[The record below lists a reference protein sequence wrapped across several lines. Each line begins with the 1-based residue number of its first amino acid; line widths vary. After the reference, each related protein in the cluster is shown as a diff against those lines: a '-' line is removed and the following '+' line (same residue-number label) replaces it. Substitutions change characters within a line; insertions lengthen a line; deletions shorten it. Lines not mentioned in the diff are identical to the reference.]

1 MGEIMDVQAIMDQMT
16 TFFTEYSLDILGSLL
31 IFFIGKWVAK
41 KMVSLLGKLLAKQQV
56 DETLIRFLDNI
67 VYYALMVVV
76 LMAAADSLG
85 VDTTSFLAIFGA
97 AGLAVG
103 LALKDSLGN
112 FASGVMLVFF
122 RPFKID
128 DVVTAGGVTGKVEAI
143 SIFNTTFLTFDNQ
156 RMIVPNGQITND
168 TIININANPT
178 RRLDLV
184 FGISYE
190 DNILTAKAIFKNILE
205 SESRILED
213 PAPQIVVAELA
224 DSSVNFNVRPWVKT
238 EDYWDLKWE
247 LTEKIKLAL
256 DEAGIS
262 IPYPQT
268 DIHLHQVEK

>member
-1 MGEIMDVQAIMDQMT
+1 MDVQAIMDQMT

-205 SESRILED
+205 SETRILEE

-268 DIHLHQVEK
+268 DVHLHQVEK

>member
-1 MGEIMDVQAIMDQMT
+1 MDGQALVDQIIS
-16 TFFTEYSLDILGSLL
+16 FISNYSWDILGSIL
-31 IFFIGKWVAK
+31 IFVVGKWLAK
-41 KMVSLLGKLLAKQQV
+41 KMVSLLIKLLRKQNV

-67 VYYALMVVV
+67 VYYALLVVV
-76 LMAAADSLG
+76 LMATADRLG
-85 VDTTSFLAIFGA
+85 VDTSSFLAIFGA

-122 RPFKID
+122 RPFKIG

-168 TIININANPT
+168 VITNINANPT

-184 FGISYE
+184 FGIGYG
-190 DNILTAKAIFKNILE
+190 DNILTAKAIFKNMLE
-205 SESRILED
+205 SDPRILEE
-213 PAPQIVVAELA
+213 PAPTIVVSELA
-224 DSSVNFNVRPWVKT
+224 ESSVNFYVRPWVNT
-238 EDYWDLKWE
+238 ADYWDVKFD
-247 LTEKIKLAL
+247 LTEKVKLAL

-268 DIHLHQVEK
+268 DVHLHHVDK

>member
-1 MGEIMDVQAIMDQMT
+1 MDVQALLEQATLYITD
-16 TFFTEYSLDILGSLL
+16 YALNILGALL
-31 IFFIGKWVAK
+31 IFLIGKWIAK
-41 KMVSLLGKLLAKQQV
+41 KLVSLLGRLMVKQQV
-56 DETLIRFLDNI
+56 DETLIRFMDNI
-67 VYYALMVVV
+67 VYYTLLVVV
-76 LMAAADSLG
+76 IMAAADRLG
-85 VDTTSFLAIFGA
+85 VNTSSFLAIVGA

-122 RPFKID
+122 RPFKIG

-205 SESRILED
+205 SETRILEA
-213 PAPQIVVAELA
+213 PVPQIVVSELA

-256 DEAGIS
+256 DEAGIT
-262 IPYPQT
+262 IPFPQR
-268 DIHLHQVEK
+268 DVHLHQIEK